1 MKIVNNI
8 FYDYRID
15 FIFLNMS
22 SASKVGEIFTAAG
35 QAFNRLGDL
44 TMQLHPNSES
54 PTGKWTDE
62 EIEMLRQVVK
72 QFSDG
77 LNQISEHIKRRT
89 VSQIR
94 TALKKKAFE
103 DAGLPVR
110 QLSTQQHSNL
120 QQSMIK
126 QEVTLNMLNAAE
138 SEVDVEGLHEE
149 VKLEFDGS
157 NEEVST

>member
-1 MKIVNNI
+1 
-8 FYDYRID
+8 
-15 FIFLNMS
+15 MS

-44 TMQLHPNSES
+44 TMQLHPNAES

-72 QFSDG
+72 QFSEG

-110 QLSTQQHSNL
+110 QINTVAQPTQQQNVQ

-126 QEVTLNMLNAAE
+126 SEVTLNMLNAAE
-138 SEVDVEGLHEE
+138 SEVDVEGLHED
-149 VKLEFDGS
+149 VKLEFDGG
-157 NEEVST
+157 NEEVSS

>member
-1 MKIVNNI
+1 
-8 FYDYRID
+8 
-15 FIFLNMS
+15 MS

-44 TMQLHPNSES
+44 TMQLHPNAES

-77 LNQISEHIKRRT
+77 LNQISDHIKRRT

-110 QLSTQQHSNL
+110 QVNQSVAPVQL
-120 QQSMIK
+120 QQQPMIK
-126 QEVTLNMLNAAE
+126 SEVTLNMLNAAE
-138 SEVDVEGLHEE
+138 SEVDVEGLHED
-149 VKLEFDGS
+149 VKLDFDGG
-157 NEEVST
+157 NDEVSSIC

>member
-1 MKIVNNI
+1 
-8 FYDYRID
+8 
-15 FIFLNMS
+15 MS

-44 TMQLHPNSES
+44 TMQLHPNAES

-77 LNQISEHIKRRT
+77 LEQISEHIKRRT

-103 DAGLPVR
+103 DAGLPPVR
-110 QLSTQQHSNL
+110 QINTVQ
-120 QQSMIK
+120 QQSQPLMK

-138 SEVDVEGLHEE
+138 SEVDVEGLHED
-149 VKLEFDGS
+149 VKLEFDGE
-157 NEEVST
+157 NEEVSS

>member
-1 MKIVNNI
+1 
-8 FYDYRID
+8 
-15 FIFLNMS
+15 MS

-44 TMQLHPNSES
+44 TMQLHPHSES

-62 EIEMLRQVVK
+62 EIEMLRQCVT

-103 DAGLPVR
+103 DSGLPVNKPAPTT
-110 QLSTQQHSNL
+110 QPASTTVQTSPNQ
-120 QQSMIK
+120 QQSSTK

-157 NEEVST
+157 NEAVST

>member
-1 MKIVNNI
+1 
-8 FYDYRID
+8 
-15 FIFLNMS
+15 MS

-44 TMQLHPNSES
+44 TMQLHPNAES

-77 LNQISEHIKRRT
+77 LNQISDHIKRRT

-110 QLSTQQHSNL
+110 PVNQVQQPQNV
-120 QQSMIK
+120 QQQTMIK
-126 QEVTLNMLNAAE
+126 SEVTLNMLNAAE
-138 SEVDVEGLHEE
+138 SEVDVEGLHED
-149 VKLEFDGS
+149 VKLEFDGG

>member
-1 MKIVNNI
+1 
-8 FYDYRID
+8 
-15 FIFLNMS
+15 MS

-44 TMQLHPNSES
+44 TMQLHPNSDS

-77 LNQISEHIKRRT
+77 LNQISEHIKSRT

-110 QLSTQQHSNL
+110 QVAQPMTTIQTQPS
-120 QQSMIK
+120 QQLMK

-138 SEVDVEGLHEE
+138 SEVDVEGLHED

>member
-1 MKIVNNI
+1 
-8 FYDYRID
+8 
-15 FIFLNMS
+15 MS

-44 TMQLHPNSES
+44 TMQLHPNAES

-62 EIEMLRQVVK
+62 EIEMLRQVVA
-72 QFSDG
+72 QFSEG

-110 QLSTQQHSNL
+110 QLNTGPQQPVQPQPTQQSL
-120 QQSMIK
+120 IK
-126 QEVTLNMLNAAE
+126 QEMTLNMLNAAE
-138 SEVDVEGLHEE
+138 SEVDVEGLHED

-157 NEEVST
+157 NEEVSS